1 MRKHGLYTSYYIRE
15 KVYRHANF
23 NIKKKNANMLMWQ
36 IISGKLKSDINCE
49 PK

>member
-1 MRKHGLYTSYYIRE
+1 MYKHGLHASYYIRE

-23 NIKKKNANMLMWQ
+23 NIKKNANMLMWQ
-36 IISGKLKSDINCE
+36 IISSKLKSDINCE